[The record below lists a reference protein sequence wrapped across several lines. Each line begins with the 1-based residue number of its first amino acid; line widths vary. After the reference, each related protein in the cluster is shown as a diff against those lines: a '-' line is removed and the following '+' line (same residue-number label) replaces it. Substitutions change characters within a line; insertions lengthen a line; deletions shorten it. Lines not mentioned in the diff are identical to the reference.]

1 MSLETPAVTLIGA
14 GQMGAALVRGWL
26 AAVRR
31 GGGLTLSVHD
41 PAFNP
46 ELADELERAGAVV
59 NPPDYGPADVVVI
72 AVKPQQFADAVSKAK
87 ASIAPH
93 TLVISIMAGVTLN
106 QMGRALGVDRLV
118 RAMPNLPGQLGHGVT
133 AYVCAPACGP
143 EQAAL
148 VEQILSPLGA
158 VQPIPTERL
167 MDVVTAVSGSGPAYA
182 FLLAEVMAA
191 AAEAEGL
198 DRDTATRLAR
208 LTVGGAGA
216 LLLDSAHSA
225 TELRRQVTS
234 PGGTTQAA
242 LDVLMAPDG
251 MAQLL
256 RRAVAAAAL
265 RARELGKGVDG

>member
-31 GGGLTLSVHD
+31 GGGLTLTVHD
-41 PAFNP
+41 PSFNP
-46 ELADELERAGAVV
+46 ELADELEKAGAVV
-59 NPPDYGPADVVVI
+59 NPPESGPADVVVI
-72 AVKPQQFADAVSKAK
+72 AVKPQQFVDAVAKAK
-87 ASIAPH
+87 TAIDTN
-93 TLVISIMAGVTLN
+93 TLVISIMAGVTLS
-106 QMGRALGVDRLV
+106 QMGRAFGVERLV

-133 AYVCAPACGP
+133 AYVCASACGP
-143 EQAAL
+143 DQRAL

-158 VQPIPTERL
+158 VQPIPQERL

-182 FLLAEVMAA
+182 FLLAEVLAA
-191 AAEAEGL
+191 AAEKEGL
-198 DRDTATRLAR
+198 DAETAMRLAR

-216 LLLDSAHSA
+216 LLLESPHTA

-242 LDVLMAPDG
+242 LDVLMAPEG
-251 MAQLL
+251 MAALL
-256 RRAVAAAAL
+256 RRAVAAAAQ